1 VTCTYS
7 EDHRKVSKA
16 TRNKVYEEYKVLGGE
31 RNNQHGEVDHFWPL
45 CARGSN
51 DPKNLW
57 YRPKDNEW
65 NKENLGFKEKD
76 WLEAEV
82 CREIKAGQLDP
93 EGSIPEAD
101 GRLGGVLSRDA

>member
-82 CREIKAGQLDP
+82 
-93 EGSIPEAD
+93 
-101 GRLGGVLSRDA
+101 